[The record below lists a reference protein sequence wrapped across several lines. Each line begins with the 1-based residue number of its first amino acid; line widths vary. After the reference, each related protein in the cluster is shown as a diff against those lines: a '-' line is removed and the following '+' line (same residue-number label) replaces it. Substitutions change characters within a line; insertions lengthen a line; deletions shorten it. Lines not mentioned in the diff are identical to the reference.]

1 MMHRFRLWA
10 PHAKQVEV
18 AISGRRARLRSG
30 ENGWWLSDPLD
41 VPANS
46 DYAYALDDGAPLPD
60 PRSEWQPQ
68 GIHGPSRLVD
78 HCAFSWNDKQWKAG
92 PLSAA
97 LIYELHIGT
106 FSPAGT
112 FIGAIDKLDH
122 LVELGVT
129 HVELMPVAEFSGN
142 RGWGY
147 DGALLFAPH
156 HAYGGP
162 EGLKRFVDACH
173 ARGIAVL
180 LDVVY
185 NHLGPAGNYL
195 GRFGPYFTDRYRTP
209 WGEAVNFDGAGSDE
223 VRRFFCDNALMW
235 LRDYHFDGLR
245 LDAVH
250 AIIDTSAQHILEQL
264 TSEVAELEAQFGR
277 HLCLIA
283 ESDLNDP
290 RVIRP
295 RELGGYGIHA
305 QWSDDFHHALHT
317 VLTGERAGYYAD
329 FGSLSQLAAALRQGF
344 VYSGRYSS
352 VRQRRHGKA
361 LTGRSGHSLLGY
373 AQNHDQIG
381 NRAAGERLAHLVDDG
396 RTKIAAALVLT
407 APFIPMLFQG
417 EEWGAS
423 SPFLYF
429 TDHQDPEL
437 GRAVTEGRRAE
448 FAAFD
453 WQADAVPDPQQ
464 PATFERSKLK
474 WEERAAE
481 PHAALLRWYLRLI
494 DLRREQPDL
503 CDGRLNRVET
513 GFDEHDR
520 WIWFKR
526 KSVVIACNVGETTQR
541 VPVPTRS
548 RAAMVLASENEAR
561 LEPGAIVLPR
571 NSVAIVRDPDE

>member
-1 MMHRFRLWA
+1 MMHRFRLWT
-10 PHAKQVEV
+10 PPAKRVEV
-18 AISGRRARLRSG
+18 AISQQRVRLHRD
-30 ENGWWLSDPLD
+30 ENGWWISDPLN
-41 VPANS
+41 VEPNA
-46 DYAYALDDGAPLPD
+46 DYAYVLDDGAPLPD

-68 GIHGPSRLVD
+68 GIDGPSRLVD
-78 HCAFSWNDKQWKAG
+78 HSVYAWNDKHWKAG

-112 FIGAIDKLDH
+112 FTGAIEKLDH

-147 DGALLFAPH
+147 DGALLYAPH

-162 EGLKRFVDACH
+162 EGLKRLVDACH
-173 ARGIAVL
+173 ARGMAVL

-195 GRFGPYFTDRYRTP
+195 AKFGPYFTDRYRTP

-250 AIIDTSAQHILEQL
+250 AIIDTSAVHILEQL
-264 TSEVAELEAQFGR
+264 AAEVAELEAQFGR

-290 RVIRP
+290 RVIQC

-329 FGSLSQLAAALRQGF
+329 FGSLSQLAAAFRRGF
-344 VYSGRYSS
+344 VYDGKYSS

-381 NRAAGERLAHLVDDG
+381 NRAAGERLAHLVDDA
-396 RTKIAAALVLT
+396 RTKVAAALVLT

-453 WQADAVPDPQQ
+453 WQPDAVPDPQQ
-464 PATFERSKLK
+464 PITFERSKLK

-481 PHAALLRWYLRLI
+481 PHAALLQWHLRLI
-494 DLRREQPDL
+494 NLRRQRPDL
-503 CDGRLNRVET
+503 CDGRLDEVEAQ
-513 GFDEHDR
+513 FDEHAG

-526 KSVVIACNVGETTQR
+526 KSLVIACNLGETAQR
-541 VPVPTRS
+541 VPVPARPG
-548 RAAMVLASENEAR
+548 AEIVLASENESR
-561 LEPGAIVLPR
+561 IESGAIVLPR
-571 NSVAIVRDPDE
+571 NSVAIFINAS